1 MRAVPFILLLFP
13 VLMLA
18 ALACGGGDAE
28 STTVAAPTRAA
39 QTQTTLE
46 PATATGES
54 ERETRETTEP
64 APTME
69 PTATNAPTETW
80 RVRRAHFRSG
90 CHFSPGSHAP
100 PEDTPVPATVAPAP
114 TEAPEEDPVETGA
127 GPDSFLVGEGSQI
140 TFTVEEELNRTPVRF
155 DAVITGTGLA
165 GYANLDGSPSVIVL
179 DLHSLESDQ
188 SFRDRYIRQRMF
200 PETPVA
206 TVTFERLPDLPPTF
220 FEGEETEGTLDGSL
234 QIGENVAPLTFD
246 VAARHDGS
254 VINVLGRTTSPGSSW
269 AWPNQSSAPWPI
281 WPKRFACRCWLWRTS
296 SRVGASR
303 SVMEGQFG
311 ILRKQE

>member
-46 PATATGES
+46 PATATSES

-69 PTATNAPTETW
+69 PTATNAPTEPAESSEPTPDPD
-80 RVRRAHFRSG
+80 ATSG
-90 CHFSPGSHAP
+90 PDATSAP
-100 PEDTPVPATVAPAP
+100 EPTPAPEDTPVPATVAPAP

-220 FEGEETEGTLDGSL
+220 FEGEETEGTLEGSL

-254 VINVLGRTTSPGSSW
+254 VINVLGRTTFTWEQLGLAKPVFGPV
-269 AWPNQSSAPWPI
+269 AYLAEEV
-281 WPKRFACRCWLWRTS
+281 
-296 SRVGASR
+296 RVQVLVVAR
-303 SVMEGQFG
+303 EQ
-311 ILRKQE
+311 